1 MSLNQPSVE
10 EKNID
15 YAQYKSL
22 SEKLQHINSNNI
34 EKDNFWIQLDEEQL
48 RYLSEK

>member
-1 MSLNQPSVE
+1 MSAEQYQPSIE

-22 SEKLQHINSNNI
+22 SENLYQPKNKEQHTT
-34 EKDNFWIQLDEEQL
+34 WIQLDEECL